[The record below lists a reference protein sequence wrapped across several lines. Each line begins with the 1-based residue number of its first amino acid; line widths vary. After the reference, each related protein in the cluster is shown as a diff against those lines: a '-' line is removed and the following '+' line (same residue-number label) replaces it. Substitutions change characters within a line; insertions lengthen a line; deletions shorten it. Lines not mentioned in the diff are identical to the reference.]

1 MAKKNKE
8 NFLDY
13 IPKHNSLYE
22 YKKNEQGN
30 VEIHVLNRG
39 LYNRIAQFLFHRP
52 EYSDI
57 ELTGMGTFI
66 WEAMDGEKN
75 VFEIGKCVK
84 EEFGEEAEPLY
95 ERLCT
100 YIKNL
105 HNLGYI
111 VYVNKIP
118 ERKN

>member
-52 EYSDI
+52 E
-57 ELTGMGTFI
+57 
-66 WEAMDGEKN
+66 
-75 VFEIGKCVK
+75 
-84 EEFGEEAEPLY
+84 
-95 ERLCT
+95 
-100 YIKNL
+100 
-105 HNLGYI
+105 
-111 VYVNKIP
+111 
-118 ERKN
+118 